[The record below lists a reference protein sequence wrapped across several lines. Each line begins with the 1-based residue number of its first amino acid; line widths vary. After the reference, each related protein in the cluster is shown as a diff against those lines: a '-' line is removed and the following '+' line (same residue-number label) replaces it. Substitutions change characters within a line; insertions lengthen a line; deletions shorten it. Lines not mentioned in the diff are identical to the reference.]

1 MIMLLYIIIITMNT
15 NVYFT
20 HYISE
25 SIKIPPNAPSKSKQF
40 KDMLSKYL
48 YTSDDNKPGVVKKLN
63 FEDIEQEVKPFW
75 FAY

>member
-1 MIMLLYIIIITMNT
+1 MIILLYIIIITMNT

-20 HYISE
+20 HSIS
-25 SIKIPPNAPSKSKQF
+25 QF

-48 YTSDDNKPGVVKKLN
+48 YTSDDNKPDVVKKLN
-63 FEDIEQEVKPFW
+63 FEDIEQEEVKPFW